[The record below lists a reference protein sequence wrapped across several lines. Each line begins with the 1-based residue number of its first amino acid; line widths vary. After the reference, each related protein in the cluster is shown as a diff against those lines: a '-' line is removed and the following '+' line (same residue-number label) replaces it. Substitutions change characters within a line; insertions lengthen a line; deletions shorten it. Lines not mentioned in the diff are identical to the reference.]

1 MESESIVVLKRVC
14 RFYRMGQAVVKA
26 VDCVS
31 MEVRRGEFVAVV
43 GSSGSGKTTLLN
55 LIAGL
60 DRPTSGQIIV
70 GGRDLALLPERAL
83 AEHRK
88 RVVGMVFQ
96 AFNLIPAFTA
106 EENVAL
112 PLIFAGAPPLPRRQR
127 ARELLGALGLGE
139 RLHHRPGELS
149 GGELQRTAMAR
160 ALANGPELL
169 LADEPTGNLD
179 SSTAAEIINLLADL
193 HRSEGKTVILV
204 THDEPMARRVAQ
216 RIVRLS
222 YGRIVGEELLL

>member
-1 MESESIVVLKRVC
+1 MESEPVVVLRDVC
-14 RFYRMGQAVVKA
+14 RFYRMGHAVVKA
-26 VDCVS
+26 LDRVS
-31 MEVRRGEFVAVV
+31 MAVRRGEFLAVV

-60 DRPTSGQIIV
+60 DRPTSGQVMV
-70 GGRDLALLPERAL
+70 GGRDLTHLPERAL

-88 RVVGMVFQ
+88 RMVGMVFQ

-112 PLIFAGAPPLPRRQR
+112 PLIFSGMPPLQRRQR
-127 ARELLGALGLGE
+127 ARELLGTLGLAE
-139 RLHHRPGELS
+139 RLQHRPGQLS

-160 ALANGPELL
+160 ALANGPQLL

-179 SSTAAEIINLLADL
+179 SWTAAEIINLLACL

-216 RIVRLS
+216 RLVRLS
-222 YGRIVGEELLL
+222 YGRIVGEEALP